1 VIVLILGVAAL
12 IIVCAGLMIRLAL
25 TADGRAA
32 MEPELLVVDELAPES
47 MVVFDAEPATEPRA

>member
-1 VIVLILGVAAL
+1 MIVFFLAIAAL
-12 IIVCAGLMIRLAL
+12 ILVCAGLMIRLAL

-47 MVVFDAEPATEPRA
+47 MVVFDAEPVSEPRA